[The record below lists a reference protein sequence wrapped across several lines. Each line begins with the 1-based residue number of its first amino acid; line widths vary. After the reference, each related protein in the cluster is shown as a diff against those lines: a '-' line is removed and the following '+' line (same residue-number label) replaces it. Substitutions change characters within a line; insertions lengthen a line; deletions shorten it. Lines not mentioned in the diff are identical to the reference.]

1 MTTEAEKNAKC
12 KCKHIFERRVSFF
25 CAILGAV
32 FVNQMC
38 FKRGWGGVHDSSKT
52 KGRVERDTKTN

>member
-1 MTTEAEKNAKC
+1 MTTEAEINAKC
-12 KCKHIFERRVSFF
+12 KCKHISERPVSFF

-38 FKRGWGGVHDSSKT
+38 FKRGGGVRDSSKT
-52 KGRVERDTKTN
+52 KSRVERDTKTN